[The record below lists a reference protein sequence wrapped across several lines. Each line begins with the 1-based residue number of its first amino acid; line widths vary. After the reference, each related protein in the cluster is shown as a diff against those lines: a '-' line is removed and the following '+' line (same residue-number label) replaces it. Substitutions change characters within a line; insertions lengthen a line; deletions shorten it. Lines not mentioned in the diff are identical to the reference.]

1 MISAFLLI
9 SIMQLTFGYSFCVVR
24 AVVTQGDA
32 PVISRFVLSTN
43 SSLLLC
49 CTVRNQAEMF
59 RDKTGVVLS
68 GRLSRPLGFVVCTS
82 GCAHVWSL
90 NVSIS
95 YAN

>member
-1 MISAFLLI
+1 
-9 SIMQLTFGYSFCVVR
+9 MQLTLVSLFCVVD
-24 AVVTQGDA
+24 VVDTVKFSH
-32 PVISRFVLSTN
+32 VISRYVLSTDL
-43 SSLLLC
+43 SLLLC
-49 CTVRNQAEMF
+49 YTVRNQAELF